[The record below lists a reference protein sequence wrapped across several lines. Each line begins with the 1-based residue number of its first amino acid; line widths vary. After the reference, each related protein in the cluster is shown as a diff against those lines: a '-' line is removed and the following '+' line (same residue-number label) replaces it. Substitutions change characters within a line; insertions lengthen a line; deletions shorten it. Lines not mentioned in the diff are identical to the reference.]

1 MKNAKKIA
9 DEIYI
14 GNLHW
19 KFALEIALEICIGNC
34 IGNLHWKFALEIA
47 KEICI
52 GNLHWQLYWEI
63 AEEICIGNC
72 KRELQRKFALE
83 ICIGTCIE
91 KFAEGNLHS
100 LLSVGNLG
108 VRTTYE
114 YWRSRKQKISMEEFD
129 NY

>member
-9 DEIYI
+9 NEIYI

-52 GNLHWQLYWEI
+52 GNLHWYLHWKI
-63 AEEICIGNC
+63 
-72 KRELQRKFALE
+72 
-83 ICIGTCIE
+83 
-91 KFAEGNLHS
+91 AEGNLHS

-108 VRTTYE
+108 VRTTSE
-114 YWRSRKQKISMEEFD
+114 DWRSRKQKISMEEFD